1 MIRIGIVGIG
11 YLGRIHLGLLQSL
24 HTHFIVVGIHDRL
37 QVSFSENT
45 ETKLD
50 QANTNP
56 KFFADYAQ
64 LLAEVEAVAIIASTT
79 AHFHLAKEALL
90 AGKAVFIEKPMCA
103 TLAEAQELHDLAL
116 QQQSFVQVGHV
127 ERFNPVLSAASSYL
141 TSHKL
146 LAFESARTAP
156 FQQRGADVSVVLDL
170 LIHDLDLLL
179 AHVSSK
185 VVAIDVVARSEQSLF
200 SDEVQASLTF
210 ESGVKAKLFASRISG
225 QKQRTLRLQTTE
237 QNIALDLVEQTASV
251 QPISS
256 SEKEPLEVVPSNA
269 LQTQWLDF
277 ASAYH
282 AGHAPRVGVEAG
294 LRALELAFEIDAR
307 AQAQIG
313 QNTKYLKQ

>member
-11 YLGRIHLGLLQSL
+11 YLGRIHLGLLQEL
-24 HTHFIVVGIHDRL
+24 AAQFEIVGIYDHKPIDGI
-37 QVSFSENT
+37 
-45 ETKLD
+45 ETSAAIHAL
-50 QANTNP
+50 P
-56 KFFADYAQ
+56 FFESYHALIGAAD
-64 LLAEVEAVAIIASTT
+64 AVAIIASTP
-79 AHFHLAKEALL
+79 AHFLLAKEALL

-103 TLAEAQELHDLAL
+103 TRKEAQELHELAL
-116 QQQSFVQVGHV
+116 QQQSFVQIGHV
-127 ERFNPVLSAASSYL
+127 ERFNPVLLAASSYIN
-141 TSHKL
+141 SQQL
-146 LAFESARTAP
+146 LAFESCRTAP
-156 FQQRGADVSVVLDL
+156 FQQRGTDVSVVLDL

-185 VVAIDVVARSEQSLF
+185 VVAIDVVAKSEQSSF
-200 SDEVQASLTF
+200 SDEVEVLVTF
-210 ESGVKAKLFASRISG
+210 EDGLKAKLFASRISD
-225 QKQRTLRLQTTE
+225 QKQRTLGLQMPE
-237 QNIALDLVEQTASV
+237 HFLALDLLEQTASV

-256 SEKEPLEVVPSNA
+256 SGTESLEVVPSNA

-307 AQAQIG
+307 AQAQIA